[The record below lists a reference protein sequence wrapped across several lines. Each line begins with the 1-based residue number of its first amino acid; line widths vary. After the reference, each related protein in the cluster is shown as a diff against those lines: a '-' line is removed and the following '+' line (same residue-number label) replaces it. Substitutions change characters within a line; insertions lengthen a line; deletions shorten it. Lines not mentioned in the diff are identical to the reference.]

1 MINFNFHNDNFLAFA
16 HRGGNDF
23 GPENSLKSFMC
34 AHEIGYKYLET
45 DVHLSKDGYL
55 VAFHDESLDR
65 VTNKSGLIRDMNLND
80 IKKAKIENIEE
91 IPLLIDLLE
100 NLPECYFNID
110 CKSDDTVM
118 PLINLVKKYSLLD
131 RVCIGSFSQKRINF
145 IRKSLGP
152 RVKTSMGPNE
162 ILFAKI
168 LSNLSV
174 AKNFKSTYASLP
186 IRRYGVNLLN
196 EKYINFLKNNN
207 QKVIAWT
214 INDESEMRL
223 LIKRGVNGIM
233 TDRIV
238 LLKNILIEE
247 NKWK

>member
-1 MINFNFHNDNFLAFA
+1 MANSNFLNDNFLAFA

-23 GPENSLKSFMC
+23 GPENSLKSFLS
-34 AHEIGYKYLET
+34 AYEIGYKYLET

-65 VTNKSGLIRDMNLND
+65 VTNKSGLIKDLNLNE
-80 IKKAKIENIEE
+80 IKRAKINNTEE

-100 NLPECYFNID
+100 NLPDCFFNID
-110 CKSDDTVM
+110 CKSDDTVL
-118 PLINLVKKYSLLD
+118 PLINLIKKYSLLK

-152 RVKTSMGPNE
+152 NVKTSMGPNE
-162 ILFAKI
+162 ILFGKI

-174 AKNFKSTYASLP
+174 VRNFKSTYASLP
-186 IRRYGVNLLN
+186 MRRYGVNLLN
-196 EKYINFLKNNN
+196 ERYINFLKSKKK
-207 QKVIAWT
+207 KVIAWT

-223 LIKRGVNGIM
+223 LIKRGVDGIM
-233 TDRIV
+233 TDKIL

>member
-1 MINFNFHNDNFLAFA
+1 MSNYKFLSDNFLAFA

-23 GPENSLKSFMC
+23 APENSLKSFMR
-34 AHEIGYKYLET
+34 AYEIGYKYLET

-65 VTNKSGLIRDMNLND
+65 VTNKSGYIKDLSLTD
-80 IKKAKIENIEE
+80 IKKAKIHDVEE
-91 IPLLIDLLE
+91 IPLLVDLLE
-100 NLPECYFNID
+100 NLPECFFNID
-110 CKSDDTVM
+110 CKSDDTVI
-118 PLINLVKKYSLLD
+118 PLINLIKKYSLLD

-152 RVKTSMGPNE
+152 NVKTSMGPNE

-168 LSNLSV
+168 LCNLSV
-174 AKNFKSTYASLP
+174 GINFKSTYASLP
-186 IRRYGVNLLN
+186 MKRYGFKLLDK
-196 EKYINFLKNNN
+196 KYIKFLKKNN

-223 LIKRGVNGIM
+223 LIKRGVDGIM
-233 TDRIV
+233 TDNIL